1 VSGRAWRSGRD
12 GPASSAPALQGQAA
26 PHRGAA
32 RGRRGLDPDR
42 TLQRRTRLP
51 SGCSAHRRGARGK
64 RQRPRRA
71 ACSRSSFLTSAAS
84 IRSRTLLRPTRFGAP
99 SPCRVILDSGL
110 FKTGRMNPRPISRLR
125 PGVVRTPTGEDPGG
139 GEPGSSCAPLASYA
153 TSGAGPAAGEKGMA
167 GSGPIRLM
175 AASCA
180 QLSPSCAVQSSA
192 QKRLLR
198 VRQGE

>member
-110 FKTGRMNPRPISRLR
+110 FKTGRMKPPADFAAATRGRTYPHRRRPRRGRAGVFVR
-125 PGVVRTPTGEDPGG
+125 PFGVVCDVRGGTRRRGEGDGGFWSDPAYGRIVRSIVTELRGAVISPEATPART
-139 GEPGSSCAPLASYA
+139 S
-153 TSGAGPAAGEKGMA
+153 
-167 GSGPIRLM
+167 R
-175 AASCA
+175 
-180 QLSPSCAVQSSA
+180 
-192 QKRLLR
+192 
-198 VRQGE
+198 